1 MPSALPLGLRNRL
14 AELILE
20 AFNSDEARGT
30 LAALVQACAG
40 EPVEPGAAARLV
52 GFGWFDPASA
62 GRIRLR
68 GAHQAHREALCRRA
82 GAALRMLDR
91 ATTARDGDTLVAR
104 LDRAARLADAGL
116 FFEVHEL
123 LEPAWLRAEGDERLG
138 LQGLIQVAVGFHHAA
153 HGNREGA
160 LSLLGEGLA
169 KLRAAAPALPL
180 DAAAWLGQLEKV
192 LTAWRAGCPA
202 SPPEPW
208 PAPTE
213 AAWRSS

>member
-1 MPSALPLGLRNRL
+1 MPSALPLGLRNHL
-14 AELILE
+14 AELILD
-20 AFNSDEARGT
+20 AFDSDEARRT
-30 LAALVQACAG
+30 LAALVRACAG
-40 EPVEPGAAARLV
+40 EAVEPGAAARLV
-52 GFGWFDPASA
+52 GLGWFDPAGA

-68 GAHQAHREALCRRA
+68 GAHQGHREGLCGRA
-82 GAALRMLDR
+82 AAALRMLER
-91 ATTARDGDTLVAR
+91 TTTGSDGDTLVAR

-123 LEPAWLRAEGDERLG
+123 LEPAWLRAEGAERLG

-153 HGNREGA
+153 HDNRAGA
-160 LSLLGEGLA
+160 VSLLDEGLA
-169 KLRAAAPALPL
+169 KLRAAGPALPL
-180 DAAAWLGQLEKV
+180 DTAPWLARLEVV
-192 LTAWRAGCPA
+192 LTTWRAGSPA

>member
-1 MPSALPLGLRNRL
+1 MPSALPLSLRNRL
-14 AELILE
+14 AELILD
-20 AFNSDEARGT
+20 ALDSGEARET
-30 LAALVQACAG
+30 LSALVRTCAG
-40 EPVEPGAAARLV
+40 EAVDSGPAARLV
-52 GFGWFDPASA
+52 ALGWFDPASA

-68 GAHQAHREALCRRA
+68 GAHEAHREALCGRA
-82 GAALRMLDR
+82 AAALRMLER
-91 ATTARDGDTLVAR
+91 ATPSRDGDTLVAR

-123 LEPAWLRAEGDERLG
+123 LEPAWLRAEGAERLG

-169 KLRAAAPALPL
+169 KLRAAGPALPL
-180 DAAAWLGQLEKV
+180 DAGTWLGRLENV
-192 LTAWRAGCPA
+192 LTTWRAGRPA